1 MIREPNEDFPEQYL
15 GDEDLPGE
23 EWRPV
28 VYQNEVSDTYIVS
41 NYGGVKGPQ
50 GKRLKW
56 QVRSKKSIKHYAAV
70 TIAQPGRNVRQKA
83 DVHVLVANAFL
94 PLTEETLPE
103 PLQGF
108 GLDENA
114 LIFVRTLMNVDHIDD
129 DPKNPRLDN
138 LRYVSPRQNNHFT
151 KQKELSAA

>member
-23 EWRPV
+23 EWRPII
-28 VYQNEVSDTYIVS
+28 YQNEVSDTYTVS
-41 NYGGVKGPQ
+41 NYGGVKGPR

-56 QVRSKKSIKHYAAV
+56 QVRSKKHTQHYAAV
-70 TIAQPGRNVRQKA
+70 TITQPGRNVRQKA

-114 LIFVRTLMNVDHIDD
+114 LVFVRTLMNVDHIDD

-138 LRYVSPRQNNHFT
+138 LRYVTPRQNNHFT